1 MTVPKVAMTVMKME
15 FVKKVAKVL
24 EETRIIPQNLTLEV
38 TESLAINDMVRMK
51 KILSEIRNL
60 GVRVALDDFGTGYSN
75 LHCIRDMNPSYV
87 KMDRDFTA
95 NAMNSD
101 RDYELYKNII
111 PMVHSINVR
120 ICAEGIEEKE
130 WLLKMKEMKV
140 DYLQGYY
147 FGRPCGKKQFLQ
159 QYASGINVK

>member
-1 MTVPKVAMTVMKME
+1 MDDYLYIFDLQNNTFEMSQSAVKRFNIPSNILTDAANEVMKVVYEEDREMLAKHLADICE
-15 FVKKVAKVL
+15 RREKVH
-24 EETRIIPQNLTLEV
+24 
-38 TESLAINDMVRMK
+38 
-51 KILSEIRNL
+51 
-60 GVRVALDDFGTGYSN
+60 N
-75 LHCIRDMNPSYV
+75 LHYIRDMNPSYV

-95 NAMNSD
+95 KAMNSD

-111 PMVHSINVR
+111 LMVHSINVR
-120 ICAEGIEEKE
+120 ICAEGTEEKE

>member
-1 MTVPKVAMTVMKME
+1 M
-15 FVKKVAKVL
+15 
-24 EETRIIPQNLTLEV
+24 I
-38 TESLAINDMVRMK
+38 
-51 KILSEIRNL
+51 
-60 GVRVALDDFGTGYSN
+60 DDFGTGYSN

-95 NAMNSD
+95 KAMNSD

-147 FGRPCGKKQFLQ
+147 FGRPCGKEHFLQ
-159 QYASGINVK
+159 QYAKGINVK